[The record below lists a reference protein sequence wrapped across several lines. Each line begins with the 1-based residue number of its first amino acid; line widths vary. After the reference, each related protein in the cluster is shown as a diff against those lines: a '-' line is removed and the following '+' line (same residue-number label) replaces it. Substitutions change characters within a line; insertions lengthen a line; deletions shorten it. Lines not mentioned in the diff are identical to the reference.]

1 LSQTE
6 AADLVGAIMD
16 GAITPNQ
23 ASGILVAL
31 AARGEDHD
39 ELAGAARAMRD
50 RCIALEHELPTLV
63 DIVGTGGDGK
73 GSINI
78 STMAAIVVAAAG
90 IPVAKHGNRAASSA
104 CGSADVLEAAGMPVA
119 LEPETCARMLREA
132 NFTFLFAPAFHPAM
146 RAVANVRR
154 DLGVPTIFNLLG
166 PLTNPARPTHQIVGV
181 ATPEAMSAVARIFES
196 TGTRGVVLRGSSGYD
211 EVEGAA
217 VTECIEFTGGAPIAR
232 SIDPASFGI
241 RTPGEELAGPTLE
254 ACVEAFW
261 SILSGERSGRADV
274 VALNAAVAIDSAK
287 GASSLAG
294 ALALAREVLAS
305 GKALQAFERAREIAR
320 A

>member
-16 GAITPNQ
+16 GAVTPNQ
-23 ASGILVAL
+23 AAGILVAL
-31 AARGEDHD
+31 ASRGEDHD
-39 ELAGAARAMRD
+39 EITGAASAMRK
-50 RCIALEHELPTLV
+50 RCIALEHALPALV

-73 GSINI
+73 GTINI

-119 LEPETCARMLREA
+119 LTPQTCGRMLQEA
-132 NFTFLFAPAFHPAM
+132 NFTFLFAPAFHPSM
-146 RAVANVRR
+146 KAVANVRR

-181 ATPEAMSAVARIFES
+181 ATSEAMAAVSRVFES
-196 TGTRGVVLRGSSGYD
+196 TGTLGVVLRGSTGLD
-211 EVEGAA
+211 EVEGDAI
-217 VTECIEFTGGAPIAR
+217 TECIEFSGAGPIAR
-232 SIDPASFGI
+232 RIDPADFGMCVKS
-241 RTPGEELAGPTLE
+241 EELAGPTLE
-254 ACVEAFW
+254 ACLEAFT
-261 SILSGERSGRADV
+261 SILSGERSGRSDV
-274 VALNAAVAIDSAK
+274 VALNAAVAI
-287 GASSLAG
+287 ASVRSLNSLG
-294 ALALAREVLAS
+294 EALALARDVLAS
-305 GKALQAFERAREIAR
+305 GKALKTFERAREIAR